1 MLAATR
7 IVTHPDGV
15 TTSSYKYLPT
25 PAHITLMA
33 FIMKHVKSTDATTNF
48 ANQQNKLIISNF
60 ALMTRFIPNISKEQ
74 LLELLEDFCNRT
86 LTTKRLNTLGEIE
99 HLEATTFISAYSF
112 ERNNKKIL
120 IELSYRLIP
129 FILYIKQQYIGG
141 RWKYSAS
148 FTSSYSNLI
157 YDMIITNFDKDTEK
171 IKFKLS
177 DIKELLGIEP
187 GTYEI
192 YSNFKRKVL
201 TVALNEINLKSDV
214 DVELIE
220 DKINRKVEALEFK
233 FSRK

>member
-7 IVTHPDGV
+7 VVIHPDGI

-25 PAHITLMA
+25 SAHITLMA
-33 FIMKHVKSTDATTNF
+33 FIMKHVKSTDTVNFTNK
-48 ANQQNKLIISNF
+48 QNKLIQSNF

-74 LLELLEDFCNRT
+74 LLDLLEDFCNRT
-86 LTTKRLNTLGEIE
+86 LTTQITSRDGSIE
-99 HLEATTFISAYSF
+99 NLEATTFISAYSF
-112 ERNNKKIL
+112 DRKTKQVM

-129 FILYIKQQYIGG
+129 FILYIKQQYIGE

-157 YDMIITNFDKDTEK
+157 YDMIITNYDKNTEF
-171 IKFKLS
+171 IRFKLS
-177 DIKELLGIEP
+177 DIKDLLGIEH

-201 TVALNEINLKSDV
+201 SVSLNEINLKSDLH
-214 DVELIE
+214 VELIE
-220 DKINRKVEALEFK
+220 HKINRKVDAVELK
-233 FSRK
+233 FRKK